1 MARRVL
7 EKTRTGIELQ
17 GLWSVN
23 DPGVNQRPTSRKD
36 VLLDVVQRTKQSHV
50 IFLCTYPLTRQ
61 ASELSLSIA
70 DCGYR
75 NWTLSS
81 LRITFEDKLEIV
93 RMLGT

>member
-1 MARRVL
+1 MRVL
-7 EKTRTGIELQ
+7 FLKGRERALNYRACGQSMISAGIKA
-17 GLWSVN
+17 V
-23 DPGVNQRPTSRKD
+23 PSRKNHSACGATH
-36 VLLDVVQRTKQSHV
+36 QTKLV
-50 IFLCTYPLTRQ
+50 IFRRTYPLTHQ

-75 NWTLSS
+75 NRTLSS

>member
-1 MARRVL
+1 MW
-7 EKTRTGIELQ
+7 TGIELQ

-23 DPGVNQRPTSRKD
+23 DRRGDQRCTPQKKI
-36 VLLDVVQRTKQSHV
+36 LHVQRTKQSRV
-50 IFLCTYPLTRQ
+50 IFLSTYPLTRQ
-61 ASELSLSIA
+61 ASELSSSIA

-75 NWTLSS
+75 HRTLSS

>member
-1 MARRVL
+1 VM
-7 EKTRTGIELQ
+7 
-17 GLWSVN
+17 
-23 DPGVNQRPTSRKD
+23 
-36 VLLDVVQRTKQSHV
+36 QRTKQSLV
-50 IFLCTYPLTRQ
+50 IFLSTYPLTHQ

-81 LRITFEDKLEIV
+81 LRITLEDKLEIV